1 MTVIDEKLRGRYARI
16 ANQLGELFADV
27 PDPLSRMTTA
37 AVAETALGRIADPTQ
52 IADAV
57 LYLLSEQAS
66 HVTGTTLVV
75 DGGQT
80 A

>member
-1 MTVIDEKLRGRYARI
+1 MGPRGITVNAVAPGMTQTPMLEA
-16 ANQLGELFADV
+16 
-27 PDPLSRMTTA
+27 LSEEVRTA